1 MKILKI
7 ALGVLVS
14 IFFVVILVNNL
25 EWDKIWKDLDNNN
38 YFIILPAIIIQLSS
52 YWIRSVRWKY
62 ILSSM
67 KLMKSSE
74 LFPIVAISYMANNI
88 LPFRMGE
95 FVRAYL
101 VGKKSGIS
109 KTSSFSTIVLEKI
122 YDGISLL
129 FILGITAFIFP
140 FPSWVRNMGLISTLV
155 FLGALIFAICLV
167 IFRSGT
173 IKVVDRFLKYT
184 PNTVYNSI
192 NKLLDRLIEGFEV
205 VKDRKN
211 LIPIAFYSML
221 IWLMEATLF
230 FAIAESFGFSD
241 TIFIALFVLVI
252 VNLGIMIPSS
262 PGYVGTF
269 EYFVIKSLNVFNI
282 TKETAMGY
290 ALVLRF
296 AQYLPITL
304 IGFIF
309 MVKEGLSLKGLARL
323 HKEESKQ

>member
-7 ALGVLVS
+7 TLGVLIS
-14 IFFVVILVNNL
+14 LFFVMILVDNL
-25 EWDKIWKDLDNNN
+25 EWNKIWTALDSIN
-38 YFIILPAIIIQLSS
+38 YFIIIPAIVIQLSS

-109 KTSSFSTIVLEKI
+109 KMSSFSTIILEKI

-129 FILGITAFIFP
+129 FILGITALIFP
-140 FPSWVRNMGLISTLV
+140 FPSWVRNMGLISTV
-155 FLGALIFAICLV
+155 IFLGALIFAVCLV
-167 IFRSGT
+167 IFRGGT
-173 IKVVDRFLKYT
+173 IKFVDSFLKYT
-184 PNTVYNSI
+184 PNTLHDSI
-192 NKLLDRLIEGFEV
+192 NKLLNRLIEGFEV

-211 LIPIAFYSML
+211 LIPIALYSML
-221 IWLMEATLF
+221 IWVMEATLF

-290 ALVLRF
+290 ALVLRI

-309 MVKEGLSLKGLARL
+309 MVKEGLSLKGLVRL